1 MKRYLLAAITVMYSC
16 CLSAQ
21 LPQPTDYLPASFHK
35 GRRDALRAMMPPR
48 SVAVF
53 FASPERN
60 FSNDVN
66 YRYHA
71 NPDLY
76 YFSGYTEPN
85 GMLLVF
91 KEKQTAGSDEPYDE
105 VLFVRK
111 KDPRMETWTGKRLGV
126 QGAKEKL
133 GVGLVMESAVFKQ
146 FPIDPKDFDHII
158 YGAVK
163 DLADDFSDPDDVY
176 DLVRLFKEK
185 AGFSGYNEQAA
196 EQYSMM
202 AARDYLAEDDY
213 RPRVMAMLQE
223 SAKQQPSLANDT
235 LFAALL
241 AVKDAA
247 GMRAVFDR
255 IRNARVNTTMF
266 NQFTNRLRQIKTPEE
281 MELMRKAIDIS
292 SLAHVEAMKAVRSDM
307 SERELQGVQE
317 FIHKKLGAE
326 DVGYGS
332 IVGAGENGC
341 TLHYETNSAMAVGN
355 DMVLMDVGAEYHGY
369 SADVT
374 RTFPT
379 NGKFSREQKQ
389 IYDIV
394 YEAQEAVFAICRE
407 GTPFRAIEDTASAVV
422 ARGLLRLGI
431 ISDPAEARKYYPH
444 GCSHFLGL
452 DVHDK
457 GEYDILK
464 ENMVITVEPGIYI
477 PPGSDC
483 DKKWWRIAVRI
494 EDDVRIDK
502 QKMELLTNLAP
513 RKTEDIEKVMQQKS
527 FVDDLKLSLP
537 VSPKKGF

>member
-1 MKRYLLAAITVMYSC
+1 MKKCLLAVITVMYSC
-16 CLSAQ
+16 CLLAQ

-35 GRRDALRAMMPPR
+35 GRRDALRALMPPR

-85 GMLLVF
+85 GLLLVF
-91 KEKQTAGSDEPYDE
+91 KEKQSAGSDTPYDE

-111 KDPRMETWTGKRLGV
+111 KDARREMYTGKRLGT

-133 GVGLVMESAVFKQ
+133 GVGLVLEGSALKQ
-146 FPIDPKDFDHII
+146 FPVDLKAFDHII
-158 YGAVK
+158 YDGVK
-163 DLADDFSDPDDVY
+163 DLADDYTSNDDIY
-176 DLVRLFKEK
+176 DLVNVFKEK
-185 AGFSGYNEQAA
+185 AGFGGYDDQAA
-196 EQYSMM
+196 EQYTKLV
-202 AARDYLAEDDY
+202 AYDYLAEDDY
-213 RPRVMAMLQE
+213 RPRVIAGLRE
-223 SAKQQPSLANDT
+223 SVKQRPALANDS

-241 AVKDAA
+241 AAKDAA
-247 GMRAVFDR
+247 GMRAAFDKIRTAR
-255 IRNARVNTTMF
+255 INTTMYS
-266 NQFTNRLRQIKTPEE
+266 QFTNRLRQIKTPEE
-281 MELMRKAIDIS
+281 MELLRKAIDIS
-292 SLAHVEAMKAVRSDM
+292 SLAHVEAMKAVRPDM

-341 TLHYETNSAMAVGN
+341 TLHYETNSATAVGR

-369 SADVT
+369 TADVT

-379 NGKFSREQKQ
+379 NGRFSREQKQ

-407 GTPFRAIEDTASAVV
+407 GTSFSAIEDTAAAVV
-422 ARGLLRLGI
+422 ARGLMRLGI
-431 ISDPAEARKYYPH
+431 ISNPADVRKYYPH

-457 GEYDILK
+457 GEYDVLK

-477 PPGSDC
+477 PPGSPC
-483 DKKWWRIAVRI
+483 DQKWWRIAVRI

-527 FVDDLKLSLP
+527 FVDDLKISLP
-537 VSPKKGF
+537 APKKGF